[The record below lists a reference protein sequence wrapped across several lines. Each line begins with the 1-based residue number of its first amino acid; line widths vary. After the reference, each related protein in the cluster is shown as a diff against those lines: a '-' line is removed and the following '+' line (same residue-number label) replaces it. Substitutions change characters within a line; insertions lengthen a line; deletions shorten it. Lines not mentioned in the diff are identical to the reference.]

1 MKEII
6 SGELVVRGGEPL
18 DGPIPLWNTSRARQ
32 KFPVLQMLAN
42 GYLAGFPLSSCPE
55 RVGSAISCVATKLR
69 GRLTQ
74 RMVNALA
81 TLHYDYAEQD
91 RIKKRQWTRQRASRV
106 VVSANDPKF
115 QKDAAVYAF
124 THDVSPR
131 DARAAVLRERFAP
144 ARAPAATGSAAAA
157 VAAVAPAAEV
167 PLPADDPDD
176 EGMLYDYARLA
187 GVKFVETDEGVAM
200 GWIRIRALT

>member
-1 MKEII
+1 MARPTLRYDVPSHYSAPAEDVFSSGQGNSLLRLELMAYVKEII
-6 SGELVVRGGEPL
+6 SGEFVRGGEPL

-32 KFPVLQMLAN
+32 KFPVLRMLAN
-42 GYLAGFPLSSCPE
+42 GYLAGFPHSANPE

-106 VVSANDPKF
+106 VVSANDPKV
-115 QKDAAVYAF
+115 AERRGGVRV
-124 THDVSPR
+124 H
-131 DARAAVLRERFAP
+131 AR
-144 ARAPAATGSAAAA
+144 
-157 VAAVAPAAEV
+157 
-167 PLPADDPDD
+167 
-176 EGMLYDYARLA
+176 RLA
-187 GVKFVETDEGVAM
+187 P
-200 GWIRIRALT
+200 